1 MGATLFP
8 VSVKSLSSCLSHFVP
23 RCAPTRFCEN
33 SQALRLFLSR
43 RNFSI
48 TCLCTGPPSA
58 AIKQDPNAWSALW
71 TWKSRMTISSFGL
84 TSGGAAAGFAL
95 LVIMSCW
102 YTIFQTS
109 PPFWADRVAA
119 HTRIP
124 SARSVSAALEV
135 IGSISE
141 HSSPSG
147 NFPVLT
153 SSEHCRKTL
162 GPESSPPQNMRR
174 PRIPKSHCVWFVVLR
189 SSHMST
195 EKVSKQTNE
204 YFNWKCSQ
212 QLP

>member
-1 MGATLFP
+1 MPLHRPSLCCHQARP
-8 VSVKSLSSCLSHFVP
+8 QCMVCIVDVKVQDDDLILWSHQWRGCSWICL
-23 RCAPTRFCEN
+23 
-33 SQALRLFLSR
+33 
-43 RNFSI
+43 
-48 TCLCTGPPSA
+48 
-58 AIKQDPNAWSALW
+58 
-71 TWKSRMTISSFGL
+71 
-84 TSGGAAAGFAL
+84 AGFAL

-153 SSEHCRKTL
+153 SSEHCKKTL

-204 YFNWKCSQ
+204 YFN
-212 QLP
+212 